1 MATSD
6 GVREVS
12 LLSVVVRSSG
22 ALGALVVI
30 VFLLQI
36 VASEVGEVVIL
47 TTVDATGEPVET
59 RLWVV
64 DLDGRTWLRSG
75 SPQSGWFRR
84 LKANPMI
91 QVERGGQS
99 YGYRG
104 VLVPARRD
112 DVNDLIRE
120 KYGWSD
126 AYISLLFG
134 RDDAVPVRL
143 DPVIAPG

>member
-12 LLSVVVRSSG
+12 LLSVVVQISRG
-22 ALGALVVI
+22 LGALVVI

-64 DLDGRTWLRSG
+64 DLDGRTWLRG
-75 SPQSGWFRR
+75 
-84 LKANPMI
+84 
-91 QVERGGQS
+91 
-99 YGYRG
+99 
-104 VLVPARRD
+104 PAHHDSRMTD
-112 DVNDLIRE
+112 
-120 KYGWSD
+120 
-126 AYISLLFG
+126 
-134 RDDAVPVRL
+134 PVRL